1 MSDELDVPEFRVS
14 RLPSNLPG
22 PEGWRIGNLMRM
34 RSDAIRMHLE
44 LVGRKD
50 HYVSLS
56 ASGDACMIAGLT
68 REAMED
74 LTMRET
80 DHWARPEAAM
90 LKHAKGSQEHI
101 ATVALSTTNGAEWE
115 VRHRNVNSAFRSRD
129 AKSLFQASMLEMVTL
144 EIEGF
149 SKISSGH
156 FEMDAFSFAKRLA
169 LRNAWKL
176 LFGREADP
184 GVDEKVDVLLS
195 SALSPVIGLF
205 PRVWP
210 FPYYWVSKS
219 LRGLYAW
226 AKEIAEEKL
235 ANPDESIASLMVNRR
250 EADGSRPSP
259 EKLYGDMTAL
269 YVTGRDGPSSDIA
282 WTLFLLAAHPALQHA
297 LREDVLGSSG
307 YDSSLLTAIINE
319 SRRLFPASF
328 VLNPR
333 ICTTSYEFE
342 GIRIPRGAMAFGSIL
357 VRHRDPDV
365 WSNARAFDP
374 NRWLEPGFK
383 PHRFD
388 FIPFGLGK
396 RRCIG
401 DQFADLQ
408 TRITV
413 VEVLR
418 RFHVGLD
425 PAATYDYFANAVLTQ
440 PRHTNTLRFVS
451 LKHAAPPAVQ
461 AIKGNVHDLAMLP
474 VR

>member
-1 MSDELDVPEFRVS
+1 MSDMSDVPEFRVS
-14 RLPSNLPG
+14 RLPSNIPG
-22 PEGWRIGNLMRM
+22 PNGWRIGNLMRL
-34 RSDAIRMHLE
+34 RSDAIRVHLE

-50 HYVSLS
+50 HYVSLT
-56 ASGDACMIAGLT
+56 AKGDARMVAGLT

-74 LTMRET
+74 LTLREA
-80 DHWARPEAAM
+80 DHWARPEAGM

-115 VRHRNVNSAFRSRD
+115 VRHKNVNSALRSRD
-129 AKSLFQASMLEMVTL
+129 AKALFQASMVETAVL
-144 EIEGF
+144 EIEGL
-149 SKISSGH
+149 SKVSTGN

-176 LFGREADP
+176 LFGQDAKP
-184 GVDEKVDVLLS
+184 GVDERVDVLLR
-195 SALSPVIGLF
+195 SALSPVTGMF

-226 AKEIAEEKL
+226 AKETVEDKL
-235 ANPDESIASLMVNRR
+235 ANPDESIASLMANRR

-259 EKLYGDMTAL
+259 EKIIGDMTGL
-269 YVTGRDGPSSDIA
+269 YVTGRDGPASDIS
-282 WTLFLLAAHPALQHA
+282 WTLFLLAAHPTFQHA
-297 LREDVLGSSG
+297 LREDVLGTPG
-307 YDSSLLTAIINE
+307 YDSPLLAAIINE

-342 GIRIPRGAMAFGSIL
+342 GIRLPRGAMVFGSIL
-357 VRHRDPDV
+357 VRHRDPEV
-365 WSNARAFDP
+365 WSNARVFDP
-374 NRWLEPGFK
+374 NRWLEPGFRT
-383 PHRFD
+383 HRFD
-388 FIPFGLGK
+388 FIPFGLGR

-418 RFHVGLD
+418 RFHMGLD

-440 PRHTNTLRFVS
+440 PRLTNTLRFVP
-451 LKHAAPPAVQ
+451 LKRAAPPAVQ
-461 AIKGNVHDLAMLP
+461 AIKGNVHDLATLP
-474 VR
+474 GR